1 MKHTL
6 ILASTGVLM
15 GCVTSLVGLPSVVE
29 LPAWISIYLLWVVYG
44 VRVQIE
50 TPIRR
55 MAVASTLAGLLTGS
69 IQVLLMEKYKAHNP
83 WYSDVFETSTAQELS
98 TTMLGQGIAMGLL
111 CGLIAG
117 ALVRWRLSQAN

>member
-15 GCVTSLVGLPSVVE
+15 GCLTSLVGLPGEVE
-29 LPAWISIYLLWVVYG
+29 LSAWISIYLLWVVYG

-50 TPIRR
+50 TPVRR
-55 MAVASTLAGLLTGS
+55 MAVASTLAGLLAGS
-69 IQVLLMEKYKAHNP
+69 FQVLLMEQYKAHNP

-98 TTMLGQGIAMGLL
+98 TSMLGQGIAMGLV
-111 CGLIAG
+111 CGVVVGL
-117 ALVRWRLSQAN
+117 LVRWRLSRTN

>member
-15 GCVTSLVGLPSVVE
+15 GCLTSLVGLPGEVE
-29 LPAWISIYLLWVVYG
+29 LPAWISIYILWVVYG

-50 TPIRR
+50 TPVRR
-55 MAVASTLAGLLTGS
+55 MAVASTLAGLLAGS
-69 IQVLLMEKYKAHNP
+69 FQVLLMEQYKAHNP

-98 TTMLGQGIAMGLL
+98 TSMLGQGIAMGLV
-111 CGLIAG
+111 CGVVVGL
-117 ALVRWRLSQAN
+117 LVRWRLSRTN